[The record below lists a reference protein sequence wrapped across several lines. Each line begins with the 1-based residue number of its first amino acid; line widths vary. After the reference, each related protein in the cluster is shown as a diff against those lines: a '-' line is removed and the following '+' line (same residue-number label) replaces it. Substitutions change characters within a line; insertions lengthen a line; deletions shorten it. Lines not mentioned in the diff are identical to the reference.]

1 MLKVGIQ
8 AKFSETALKKEV
20 TLNGDI
26 FLASSK
32 ITPPYLLRGFR
43 GLRTTAKDALL
54 EKFWRISLY
63 VTENAIAKIHV
74 TKSWVK

>member
-26 FLASSK
+26 FLAYSK